1 MVHFTKVRAAPLDG
15 HRGCIDPPPLIQLG
29 AELLRHSRDAHAF
42 GGDDG
47 PVPHVVFWYLYDN
60 RENLLPGRVRDWDR
74 DGLGPKIIYNLHV
87 TLDWLQK
94 LDGRR
99 REDVFAESDRRVDD
113 ARVGGDRLC
122 RWGRLIHDGT
132 TEMSG
137 GGSSW
142 SRCGL
147 LFGVGEKKK
156 RVSKVVD
163 IYFV

>member
-1 MVHFTKVRAAPLDG
+1 MH
-15 HRGCIDPPPLIQLG
+15 HG
-29 AELLRHSRDAHAF
+29 AEFLRHSRDAHAF

-99 REDVFAESDRRVDD
+99 REDVVAESDRRVDD
-113 ARVGGDRLC
+113 ARVGGHRLG
-122 RWGRLIHDGT
+122 RWRRLIHT
-132 TEMSG
+132 A
-137 GGSSW
+137 
-142 SRCGL
+142 
-147 LFGVGEKKK
+147 VGEWRRRRDLPARNSSVGKPGALNPSKN
-156 RVSKVVD
+156 RVLE
-163 IYFV
+163 FANFFN

>member
-1 MVHFTKVRAAPLDG
+1 MH
-15 HRGCIDPPPLIQLG
+15 HG
-29 AELLRHSRDAHAF
+29 AEFLRHSRDAHAF

-99 REDVFAESDRRVDD
+99 REDVVAESDRRVDD
-113 ARVGGDRLC
+113 ARVGGHRLG
-122 RWGRLIHDGT
+122 RWRRLIHDDT
-132 TEMSG
+132 TGISG
-137 GGSSW
+137 GGV
-142 SRCGL
+142 RGL
-147 LFGVGEKKK
+147 VADFYLELGKSKSMLIFPLF
-156 RVSKVVD
+156 STL
-163 IYFV
+163 F